1 MTRTA
6 IRCPR
11 QWRKP
16 AVAVHCLQ
24 YRAVMELRNH
34 APTGWDSHI
43 SFPILSEGFAEAER
57 GVGYRPHFVEEAR
70 DRALVLLRSVPLPI
84 ARAWTLR
91 AKAYVDRGDPE
102 FVRTLLARLDQVGA
116 AHVKLND
123 ERHGLPDTTVWT
135 WPSVQAVPRW
145 VFLIDIAGRTDAEL
159 LKAMQDPVPRNIR
172 KAERAGVV
180 VSEMKSEDDL
190 RAFMTLMDDTSDRM
204 RARHVAAVYPA
215 AFFEAAFRR
224 MVPRGQALFLLA
236 RANGEPVAGQMY
248 LVSRNKLT
256 YYHGASTRARELTPK
271 QGPTATFWHAICLAR
286 DRGIAVFDFGGA
298 NPTSDPADV
307 HFPITEFKR
316 RWGGRHVMIPC
327 ADVILS
333 PMKVA
338 FQDRCLKPF
347 WDRAHIAYL
356 RMFRTA

>member
-1 MTRTA
+1 M
-6 IRCPR
+6 
-11 QWRKP
+11 
-16 AVAVHCLQ
+16 H
-24 YRAVMELRNH
+24 YRAGMELRGR
-34 APTGWDSHI
+34 APAGWDSRI
-43 SFPILSEGFAEAER
+43 SFPILSEGFGEAER

-70 DRALVLLRSVPLPI
+70 DRALVLLRSVPLPV

-102 FVRTLLARLDQVGA
+102 FVRALLARLHQIGA

-135 WPSVQAVPRW
+135 WPRVRAVPRW
-145 VFLIDIAGRTDAEL
+145 VFLIDVAGRTDGEL

-190 RAFMTLMDDTSDRM
+190 RAFMALMDDTSDRM

-215 AFFEAAFRR
+215 AFFEAAFRA

-286 DRGIAVFDFGGA
+286 DREIAVFDFGGA

-333 PMKVA
+333 PVKVA

-347 WDRAHIAYL
+347 WGRAHTTYL
-356 RMFRTA
+356 RVFRTA